1 MYYKDYYRILG
12 VARDATR
19 TQIEDAYL
27 RGMREIKCQAE
38 DIANAIRERDLSHAY
53 SALSVPATRK
63 AYDELGIHRHGEDF
77 LPSDRWMRRFG
88 SDIDP
93 RDLPQ
98 DISDV
103 FAVLA
108 PMEHADLLAT
118 PMHQPAESIDT

>member
-1 MYYKDYYRILG
+1 MHYKDYYRILG
-12 VARDATR
+12 VPRDATR

-27 RGMREIKCQAE
+27 RGKQEIKCEAE
-38 DIANAIRERDLSHAY
+38 DIVSAIRERDLSHAY

-63 AYDELGIHRHGEDF
+63 AYDELGVHRPGEDF

-88 SDIDP
+88 RDIDP

-98 DISDV
+98 DIGDV

-108 PMEHADLLAT
+108 PMEHVNLLAV
-118 PMHQPAESIDT
+118 PMHQPAESLDT